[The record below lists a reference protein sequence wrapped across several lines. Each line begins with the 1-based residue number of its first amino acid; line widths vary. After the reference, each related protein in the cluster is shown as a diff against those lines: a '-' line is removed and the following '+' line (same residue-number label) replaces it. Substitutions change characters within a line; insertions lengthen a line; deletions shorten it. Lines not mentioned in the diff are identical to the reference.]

1 LPRPAAK
8 GETAILVTAPIASI
22 SAGRARF
29 IQSLLLAVLYILI
42 YWMLS
47 ADTFGE
53 KWSEPATLLGTSF
66 FIDINRRRVAH
77 GAQGEDQPAGL
88 ILSRAGAQLFAAG
101 SGL

>member
-1 LPRPAAK
+1 VPRPAAK

-66 FIDINRRRVAH
+66 FIDITA
-77 GAQGEDQPAGL
+77 AGL
-88 ILSRAGAQLFAAG
+88 LTALKGKINLPA
-101 SGL
+101 